1 MGSRRTAHHSNPGP
15 GDLKDVHNQAMLD
28 APTPRLRG
36 VLHQWALII
45 AVPAGLVLVAVA
57 DGARAR
63 IATSVYAIALASMLG
78 ASALYHRVS
87 WKSPRR
93 RAWARRADHA
103 MIFVFIAGTYTPFA
117 LISFEGWLPIVVLV
131 CVWTGA
137 ALGLAGNLAWIDA
150 PKWVTAPAYLLV
162 GWVGV
167 VVAPQLLGAV
177 GVAGAVLL
185 MVGGAMYTFGAVTY
199 ATHWPNPFPRTFG
212 FHEVFHLLVT
222 VAVATHLVAV
232 YLVAV

>member
-1 MGSRRTAHHSNPGP
+1 MVDA
-15 GDLKDVHNQAMLD
+15 LK
-28 APTPRLRG
+28 PRLRG
-36 VLHQWALII
+36 VLHQWSLAA
-45 AVPAGLVLVAVA
+45 AVPACIVLVAVA

-63 IATSVYAIALASMLG
+63 VATAVYAVAMASMLG

-87 WKSPRR
+87 WKTAGR
-93 RAWARRADHA
+93 RALARRLDHA

-117 LISFEGWLPIVVLV
+117 LLSFEGWVPVVVLT

-137 ALGLAGNLAWIDA
+137 AIGLIVNVAWIDA

-167 VVAPQLLGAV
+167 IAAPQLFGEV

-185 MVGGAMYTFGAVTY
+185 LIGGALYTLGALTY

-212 FHEVFHLLVT
+212 YHEVFHLLVVVALT
-222 VAVATHLVAV
+222 VQLVAV

>member
-1 MGSRRTAHHSNPGP
+1 M
-15 GDLKDVHNQAMLD
+15 HNYAMLEP
-28 APTPRLRG
+28 PTPRLRG
-36 VLHQWALII
+36 VIHQWSLVAAL
-45 AVPAGLVLVAVA
+45 PACLVLIAVA

-63 IATSVYAIALASMLG
+63 LATSVYAVAMAAMLG

-87 WKSPRR
+87 WKTARR
-93 RAWARRADHA
+93 RAWARRLDHA

-117 LISFEGWLPIVVLV
+117 LLSFEGWLPVVVLT
-131 CVWTGA
+131 CVWCGA
-137 ALGLAGNLAWIDA
+137 ALGLLVNIAWIDA

-167 VVAPQLLGAV
+167 VAAPQLFGAV
-177 GVAGAVLL
+177 GVAGGVLL
-185 MVGGAMYTFGAVTY
+185 IAGGALYTLGALTY
-199 ATHWPNPFPRTFG
+199 ATHWPNPFPHTFG

-222 VAVATHLVAV
+222 AAVVVQLVAV

>member
-1 MGSRRTAHHSNPGP
+1 MP
-15 GDLKDVHNQAMLD
+15 K
-28 APTPRLRG
+28 PTFRG
-36 VLHQWALII
+36 VLHQWAFFA
-45 AVPAGLVLVAVA
+45 AVPAGIALVAVA
-57 DGARAR
+57 DGGRAR
-63 IATSVYAIALASMLG
+63 IATSIYAIAMAAMFG

-87 WKSPRR
+87 WQTPQR
-93 RAWARRADHA
+93 RAWVRRVDHA

-117 LISFEGWLPIVVLV
+117 LLSFEGWLPEVVLV

-137 ALGLAGNLAWIDA
+137 ALGLIVNVAWIDA

-167 VVAPQLLGAV
+167 VAAPQMFSEV
-177 GVAGAVLL
+177 GIAGTVLL
-185 MVGGAMYTFGAVTY
+185 IVGGALYTVGALTY

-222 VAVATHLVAV
+222 VAVVLQLVAV
-232 YLVAV
+232 FLVAV

>member
-1 MGSRRTAHHSNPGP
+1 MPEGS
-15 GDLKDVHNQAMLD
+15 K
-28 APTPRLRG
+28 PRLRG
-36 VLHQWALII
+36 VIHQWSLVA
-45 AVPAGLVLVAVA
+45 AVPAGVVLVAVA

-63 IATSVYAIALASMLG
+63 LATLVYAVAMAAMLG

-87 WKSPRR
+87 WKTARR
-93 RAWARRADHA
+93 RAWARRLDHA

-117 LISFEGWLPIVVLV
+117 LLSFEGWLPVLV
-131 CVWTGA
+131 LACVWSGA
-137 ALGLAGNLAWIDA
+137 ALGLVVNLAWIDA
-150 PKWVTAPAYLLV
+150 PKWVTAPAYLIV

-167 VVAPQLLGAV
+167 VAAPQLFSAV

-185 MVGGAMYTFGAVTY
+185 IVGGALYTLGALTY

-222 VAVATHLVAV
+222 TAVVVQLVAV

>member
-1 MGSRRTAHHSNPGP
+1 MI
-15 GDLKDVHNQAMLD
+15 D
-28 APTPRLRG
+28 APKPQLRG
-36 VLHQWALII
+36 VLHQWALLA
-45 AVPAGLVLVAVA
+45 AVPAGIVLVAVA

-63 IATSVYAIALASMLG
+63 LATAVYATALAAMLG
-78 ASALYHRVS
+78 ASTLYHRVS
-87 WKSPRR
+87 WKTPGR
-93 RAWARRADHA
+93 RALARRLDHA

-117 LISFEGWLPIVVLV
+117 LLSFEGWVPEVVLI

-137 ALGLAGNLAWIDA
+137 ALGLAVNVAWIDA

-162 GWVGV
+162 GWVGIIA
-167 VVAPQLLGAV
+167 APQLFGEV

-185 MVGGAMYTFGAVTY
+185 LVGGVLYTVGALTY

-212 FHEVFHLLVT
+212 YHEVFHLLVVVALT
-222 VAVATHLVAV
+222 VQLAAV

>member
-1 MGSRRTAHHSNPGP
+1 MFELS
-15 GDLKDVHNQAMLD
+15 K
-28 APTPRLRG
+28 PRLRG
-36 VLHQWALII
+36 VIHQWSLLA
-45 AVPAGLVLVAVA
+45 AVPAGVVLVAVA
-57 DGARAR
+57 DGTRAR
-63 IATSVYAIALASMLG
+63 LATAVYAVAMASMLG

-87 WKSPRR
+87 WKTPRG
-93 RAWARRADHA
+93 RALARRIDHA
-103 MIFVFIAGTYTPFA
+103 MIFVFIAGSYTPFA
-117 LISFEGWLPIVVLV
+117 LLSFEGWVTEVVLI

-137 ALGLAGNLAWIDA
+137 ALGLIVNVAWIDA

-167 VVAPQLLGAV
+167 IAAPQLFGEV

-185 MVGGAMYTFGAVTY
+185 IVGGALYTLGALTY

-222 VAVATHLVAV
+222 AAVAVQLVAV

>member
-1 MGSRRTAHHSNPGP
+1 M
-15 GDLKDVHNQAMLD
+15 HNHAMLD
-28 APTPRLRG
+28 APRPLLRG
-36 VLHQWALII
+36 VLHQWALVA
-45 AVPAGLVLVAVA
+45 AVPAGVVLVAVA

-63 IATSVYAIALASMLG
+63 LATSVYALAMAAMLG

-87 WKSPRR
+87 WKTPRR
-93 RAWARRADHA
+93 RAWARRLDHA

-117 LISFEGWLPIVVLV
+117 LLSFEGWLPVVVLA
-131 CVWTGA
+131 CVWAGA
-137 ALGLAGNLAWIDA
+137 ALGLVVNLAWIGA

-167 VVAPQLLGAV
+167 VAAPQLFGAV

-185 MVGGAMYTFGAVTY
+185 ILGGVLYTLGALTY
-199 ATHWPNPFPRTFG
+199 ATHWPDPFPRTFG
-212 FHEVFHLLVT
+212 FHEVFHLLVV
-222 VAVATHLVAV
+222 VALAAQLVAV